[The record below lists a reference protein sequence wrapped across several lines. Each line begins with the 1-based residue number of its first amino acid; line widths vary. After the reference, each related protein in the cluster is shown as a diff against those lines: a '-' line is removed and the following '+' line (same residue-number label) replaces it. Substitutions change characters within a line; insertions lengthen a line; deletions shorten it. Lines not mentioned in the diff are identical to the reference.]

1 MSQSLLSPAPLPD
14 EGPPPDSTRS
24 PSQLQ
29 GGAWVVGD
37 GRLLRGPHWKVS
49 NCELF
54 FDLVYV
60 VIIHTITEPLE
71 LISISVL
78 PFVWVKS
85 ILLTCT
91 VWVLWSTVSDFAITS
106 RMFRSKNSQQLHLQD
121 SQQLDGDA
129 TFTVFAAMACS
140 AFLGRAAKR
149 QDPLLF
155 VFWYL
160 AAQAICC
167 FSYWRNAHT
176 KESAVLFSG
185 KRMSEEDVEAV
196 KQGSLMYIGLA
207 AVDAVLLLPAAAMLH
222 YEANGDIFANGFS
235 LPWWFWLAQV
245 LVKVVL
251 VFVGNWQVQQGYS
264 TFDAYMQGNEHW
276 LEIWQE
282 RFQLVVLI
290 SLGEVVASAVVGAGG
305 ESQSTGSSSSGDNDN
320 YAGAGASWAAML
332 TAVGCF
338 LLYFSVDP
346 VGWRRCG
353 VLGALHFSGEALAT
367 VFMTCALA
375 GMGAAFGRLLKQ
387 EEADAETIPLLYFT
401 TALFLA
407 ASSVNVVFGAPGGG
421 EARRESGDQSV
432 LHRSV
437 QVAAHAQDQEAA
449 ASISDHV
456 SAFSSSSSAFARAL
470 QRRGRGC
477 LRVVAALFFAVAP
490 HLLKVSNSSFL
501 ENFATQHANCM
512 ALLVGMV
519 VLSLAIVEKK
529 LAKHVEER
537 GAAVEDGGGAREV
550 FPVAGSLG
558 PPL

>member
-222 YEANGDIFANGFS
+222 YEANVDHLIPSGPAINVFANGFS

-432 LHRSV
+432 
-437 QVAAHAQDQEAA
+437 
-449 ASISDHV
+449 
-456 SAFSSSSSAFARAL
+456 
-470 QRRGRGC
+470 
-477 LRVVAALFFAVAP
+477 
-490 HLLKVSNSSFL
+490 SNSSFL